1 MMAPLLYLEERF
13 TKTWPAGPVAIAI
26 LALSDGRFLDVNDHF
41 VRLVGYESGEI
52 IGRTPTQLGL
62 WSRHEDHLRLV
73 QALREPGSVQGAEA
87 RLHTRM
93 GDARDVI
100 ISLERID
107 LDGRPCTLLLLQ
119 DVTERKLLE
128 LAVHESE
135 TRYRLLAR
143 AAFDVVWE
151 YDPISDKVIWG
162 EGIHTLFGYSLQEM
176 QPTLSWWLEHIH
188 LQDRARVQLDLER
201 VLAGRVENWVDE
213 YRFLCQDGSYTFV
226 MDRGH
231 IVRDNQGHPL
241 RIIGAMTDIG
251 GHKRVEEALRRQL
264 KELTVLHMVS
274 SAVSEISREDE
285 LIARVAGIINQLL
298 YPDHF
303 AIFLV
308 DETAAVLRN
317 SYHYQGEESRALLPL
332 DQGLAGR
339 VATSGAAIRVEDV
352 LLEPA
357 YQPYQPGIR
366 SQLSVPL
373 KVGNRIIGVID
384 AGSGHPQH
392 FTEDDE
398 RLLMTLA
405 GQLATAI
412 DRLRTETTERQRVA
426 QLSAINDIGRTLAE
440 TLDLPTIYERLAQA
454 IEQLLPDISTLF
466 ISLYDDEQQLITCAY
481 GAHEKEQLD
490 ITTLPPIPLEPPGHG
505 PQSETIH
512 SRQPLILND
521 FPGRLQRTKTVVA
534 IGESERV
541 VQSALFVP
549 MLAKGKAVGVIYVQS
564 YIKNRFSQ
572 TDAGLLH
579 LVANTAAI
587 AIENARLFES
597 QRRRRVAL
605 EALHRASLHLTSN
618 LALHPVLEAILDY
631 ALEMVSADDA
641 HIFLLDEGKLTFGAA
656 LWKGAYQHEPFA
668 EPRPG
673 GLSYTVA
680 TSGQRVV
687 IPNVNE
693 HPLYADWQWGGAI
706 VGLPLRV
713 GNQVRGVMNVA
724 FVQPHSFDDDE
735 LRVLELL
742 ADQAAVAMANA
753 RLFEETGQRSREL
766 QLLNRVITAASS
778 ANSAREVL
786 AIGCAELAAFFAV
799 PQAAVGLLD
808 DGKNHETVVAEYLSP
823 GRPSGLGVCIP
834 VADNPALAAVLDS
847 GQPLAINDVMTH
859 PATEPVRAMLS
870 GRGTI
875 SLLIVPIRVRG
886 EVIGTLGIDS
896 LKPRRFTPEEIDLAN
911 TVCQELARAIETAQL
926 YDQLRSHAAELEQRV
941 DERTAELG
949 AANERLAQANERL
962 TELDELK
969 SKFVSDVSHELRTPL
984 TNLSLYLYLL
994 ERAKPEKRD
1003 QYLSTLKEQTVRL
1016 SQLIENILDLS
1027 RLDSDKYEPEFG
1039 PLALNEIVEQVVEV
1053 HQPRAQSADLE
1064 LTFEPG
1070 IQLPLVRGDTGQLVR
1085 VVTNLIANAI
1095 NYTPTGYV
1103 RLRTYF
1109 DRTRQQVCLS
1119 VEDSGIGITPEDL
1132 PHLFGRF
1139 YRGRHASQSD
1149 IPGTGLGLA
1158 IVKEI
1163 VDQHGGSIEVRSSVG
1178 KGSAFVVWLPLA
1190 GDLPE
1195 LTPASMQ
1202 TTLLLVENSRAMREA
1217 IRVILEE
1224 EGFHILGAT
1233 HGGEALEQ
1241 MSAVRPSLI
1250 LSDVDMPGMDGFA
1263 FFKVVRERPDWAN
1276 IPFIF
1281 LTGHPEKQDILASQQ
1296 LDGVDYLIKPV
1307 VAEELVRTIYARLA
1321 KSRHSA

>member
-13 TKTWPAGPVAIAI
+13 AKTLPAGPVAIAI
-26 LALSDGRFLDVNDHF
+26 LALADGRFLEVNEHF
-41 VRLVGYESGEI
+41 LRLVGYEPHEV
-52 IGRTPTQLGL
+52 IGRTPAQLGM
-62 WSRHEDHLRLV
+62 WSQHEDHLRLV
-73 QALREPGSVQGAEA
+73 QALREQDAVRGAQA
-87 RLHTRM
+87 RLHTRA
-93 GDARDVI
+93 GDVREVI

-119 DVTERKLLE
+119 DVTERKQIETLE
-128 LAVHESE
+128 QQRLAQV
-135 TRYRLLAR
+135 
-143 AAFDVVWE
+143 
-151 YDPISDKVIWG
+151 
-162 EGIHTLFGYSLQEM
+162 
-176 QPTLSWWLEHIH
+176 
-188 LQDRARVQLDLER
+188 
-201 VLAGRVENWVDE
+201 
-213 YRFLCQDGSYTFV
+213 
-226 MDRGH
+226 
-231 IVRDNQGHPL
+231 
-241 RIIGAMTDIG
+241 
-251 GHKRVEEALRRQL
+251 
-264 KELTVLHMVS
+264 
-274 SAVSEISREDE
+274 
-285 LIARVAGIINQLL
+285 
-298 YPDHF
+298 
-303 AIFLV
+303 
-308 DETAAVLRN
+308 
-317 SYHYQGEESRALLPL
+317 
-332 DQGLAGR
+332 
-339 VATSGAAIRVEDV
+339 
-352 LLEPA
+352 
-357 YQPYQPGIR
+357 
-366 SQLSVPL
+366 
-373 KVGNRIIGVID
+373 
-384 AGSGHPQH
+384 
-392 FTEDDE
+392 
-398 RLLMTLA
+398 
-405 GQLATAI
+405 
-412 DRLRTETTERQRVA
+412 
-426 QLSAINDIGRTLAE
+426 SAINDVGRTLAE

-454 IEQLLPDISTLF
+454 IQQLLPDVSTLF
-466 ISLYDDEQQLITCAY
+466 ISLYDEERQAINCAY
-481 GAHEKEQLD
+481 GAHENEQID
-490 ITTLPPIPLEPPGHG
+490 INTLPPIPLEPPGHG

-521 FPGRLQRTKTVVA
+521 FADRLQRTKTVVA
-534 IGESERV
+534 IGESQQV

-549 MLAKGKAVGVIYVQS
+549 MLAKGKVVGVIYVQS
-564 YIKNRFSQ
+564 YVKSRFSE

-587 AIENARLFES
+587 AIENARLFEA
-597 QRRRRVAL
+597 QRRRRAEL
-605 EALHRASLHLTSN
+605 EALHRASLHLTAN
-618 LALHPVLEAILDY
+618 LALQPVLEAILEY

-641 HIFLLDEGKLTFGAA
+641 HIFLLDEGKLSFGAA

-673 GLSYTVA
+673 GLSYTVVA
-680 TSGQRVV
+680 TGQRVV
-687 IPNVNE
+687 VPNANE

-713 GNQVRGVMNVA
+713 GNQVRGIMNVA
-724 FVQPHSFDDDE
+724 FAQPHPFDEEE
-735 LRVLELL
+735 LRILELL
-742 ADQAAVAMANA
+742 ADQAAVAIANA
-753 RLFEETGQRSREL
+753 RLFEETRQRSREL
-766 QLLNRVITAASS
+766 HLLNRVITAASS
-778 ANSAREVL
+778 AHNAKEVL

-808 DGKNHETVVAEYLSP
+808 DARRHETVVAEYLAA

-834 VADNPALAAVLDS
+834 VADNPALMAVLDS
-847 GQPLAINDVMTH
+847 GQPLAVNDVMSH
-859 PATEPVRAMLS
+859 VATEPVREMLR
-870 GRGTI
+870 GRGTV

-886 EVIGTLGIDS
+886 QVIGTLGIDS
-896 LKPRRFTPEEIDLAN
+896 LTLRRFTPEEIDLAN
-911 TVCQELARAIETAQL
+911 TVCQELGRAIETAQL

-941 DERTAELG
+941 AERTAELA

-1027 RLDSDKYEPEFG
+1027 RLDSDKQAPEFG
-1039 PLALNEIVEQVVEV
+1039 PLALNEVVEQVVEV
-1053 HQPRAQSADLE
+1053 HQPRAESAGLE
-1064 LTFEPG
+1064 LSFEPG
-1070 IQLPLVRGDTGQLVR
+1070 VQLPLIRGDTGQLVR
-1085 VVTNLIANAI
+1085 VITNLIANAI
-1095 NYTPTGYV
+1095 NYTPAGYV

-1109 DRTRQQVCLS
+1109 DPTRRQVCLS
-1119 VEDSGIGITPEDL
+1119 VEDSGIGITAEDL

-1163 VDQHGGSIEVRSSVG
+1163 VGQHNGDIEVRSEVG
-1178 KGSAFVVWLPLA
+1178 KGSAFFVWLPPA
-1190 GDLPE
+1190 GELPE

-1217 IRVILEE
+1217 MWGILEA

-1263 FFKVVRERPDWAN
+1263 FFQVVRERPDWAS

-1281 LTGHPEKQDILASQQ
+1281 LTGHPEKQDILASRQ

-1307 VAEELVRTIYARLA
+1307 VAEELVRTVYARLA
-1321 KSRHSA
+1321 RSRQPV